1 MAQVLSLTEKIAQSK
16 RASAVERAWQVAKAL
31 EGDRTQIEGLQ
42 WVEPEKVEG
51 RGITRRVDFSE
62 EFPDG
67 ITYVTPVPMNISVVA
82 PASKLVPSE
91 DIPVAWTMPV
101 LTRMSPYEGSLDT
114 EVRNGMGF
122 SSSPSMRHRV
132 DAVSFLPFPKVDTD
146 DDKSFNPEFM
156 VTLKVDADL
165 GKPDNY
171 FAAVAKYGGKV
182 IRQMV
187 TGGYPKFLGVYADP
201 QTQTHFSAKML
212 VNLGAEELASTAEG
226 AGELEIFVYRITTG
240 GYDLGKLI
248 SAEARGLGD
257 VLDFSGNFSRGSTY
271 GGDFLGGGLKGG
283 GDFLGGAT
291 RGGSFRE
298 LSELPSV
305 PRRPTVSPSSTPKEV
320 GDVKLGE
327 GARGERVEYNT
338 LSGYVADTGF
348 GVQPI
353 RIRFL
358 GVREASQD
366 ATLGA
371 LHEMAQRY

>member
-1 MAQVLSLTEKIAQSK
+1 MDQVLSLTERIAQSK
-16 RASAVERAWQVAKAL
+16 RASAVERAWQVAKVL

-42 WVEPEKVEG
+42 WVEPERVEG

-67 ITYVTPVPMNISVVA
+67 VTYVTPVPMNISVVA
-82 PASKLVPSE
+82 PALKLVPGE
-91 DIPVAWTMPV
+91 DLQVAWTMPV

-114 EVRNGMGF
+114 QIRSEMGF
-122 SSSPSMRHRV
+122 SGSPSVRHRV
-132 DAVSFLPFPKVDTD
+132 DAVSFLPFPKANASGDEG
-146 DDKSFNPEFM
+146 FNPEFM
-156 VTLKVDADL
+156 VTLEVDADL
-165 GKPDNY
+165 GNSDNY

-182 IRQMV
+182 IKQMV
-187 TGGYPKFLGVYADP
+187 TGGHPKFLGIYADP
-201 QTQTHFSAKML
+201 ITQTHFSAKML
-212 VNLGAEELASTAEG
+212 VNLGAEELASTPDD
-226 AGELEIFVYRITTG
+226 AGELEIFMYRITKG

-248 SAEARGLGD
+248 SAGAGGLGD
-257 VLDFSGNFSRGSTY
+257 VVDFPGSSSRSLTY

-283 GDFLGGAT
+283 AT
-291 RGGSFRE
+291 RGGSFRG
-298 LSELPSV
+298 LSALPSV

-366 ATLGA
+366 AALGA